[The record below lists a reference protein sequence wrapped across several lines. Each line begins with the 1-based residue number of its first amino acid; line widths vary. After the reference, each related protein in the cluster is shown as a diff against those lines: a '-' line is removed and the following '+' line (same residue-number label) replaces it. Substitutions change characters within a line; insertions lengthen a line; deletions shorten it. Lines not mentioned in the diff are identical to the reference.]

1 MATDEPRIGLEA
13 ELGQAVDDLHAALQ
27 QAADATTSIRA
38 LLPKVGTVGRLLD
51 ELDATIRSG
60 RQQIGIITLEDA
72 A

>member
-1 MATDEPRIGLEA
+1 
-13 ELGQAVDDLHAALQ
+13 LQ

-38 LLPKVGTVGRLLD
+38 PKVGTVGHLLD

-60 RQQIGIITLEDA
+60 RQQIGIIRLEGA